1 MIKRINKYLTVV
13 IVLCLVAVCC
23 IYYQYKSNPNKDRLI
38 VGTTYMTMNN
48 TFYTA
53 LNNEIEK
60 VINENNDILY
70 TRDPVLDSDKQNE
83 QIRDLVDL
91 GINVL
96 IVNPV
101 SYSKIDDS
109 LKYAK
114 DNGVKIIVVDAPVQN
129 DSLVD
134 CTIVSNNYD
143 AGVQCAN
150 NMMSQL
156 PTARIILLEHEEALS
171 AVERIRGF
179 EDTIKDNDNYQVVD
193 RQNCLGQTEL
203 TLPLMMESIK
213 RNNDF
218 NVVFA
223 LNDPSAL
230 GALAAIK
237 EANVSQHVYVYGVD
251 GSPDAKKILN
261 NSNEIQG
268 TASQSPIMMGQ
279 KAIEIAYKIKNNES
293 YDASIVVPVTLI
305 TKENVNDYD
314 VSGWQ

>member
-13 IVLCLVAVCC
+13 IVLCLVAICC
-23 IYYQYKSNPNKDRLI
+23 VYYQYKSNPNSDRLI

-83 QIRDLVDL
+83 QIKDLVDL
-91 GINVL
+91 GVNVL

-101 SYSKIDDS
+101 SYSKIDES
-109 LKYAK
+109 LQYAK
-114 DNGVKIIVVDAPVQN
+114 KKDVKVIIVDAPIQN
-129 DSLVD
+129 DSLAD

-150 NMMSQL
+150 NMMANL
-156 PTARIILLEHEEALS
+156 PNAKIILLEHTEALS

-179 EDTIKDNDNYQVVD
+179 EDTINGNNNYQVVD

-203 TLPLMMESIK
+203 TLPLMMESI
-213 RNNDF
+213 NNNSDF

-230 GALAAIK
+230 GALAAIQ
-237 EANVSQHVYVYGVD
+237 EASVPQQVYVYGVD

-261 NSNEIQG
+261 NSQEIQG
-268 TASQSPIMMGQ
+268 TASQSPILMGQ
-279 KAIEIAYKIKNNES
+279 KAIEIAYKIKNNKS
-293 YDASIVVPVTLI
+293 YDSSIVVPVTLI
-305 TKENVNDYD
+305 TKENINEYD